1 MMGSRAARPGG
12 RAASTAGFISQ
23 AVKAAAGFAGG
34 QSLVVVAAAIAA
46 LVAMVGLAIDGG
58 YAYAQ
63 RRLIQNLADSAAL
76 AGAGK
81 LRDGLAYTTDA
92 EVRRAIERYA
102 GGNRPLLK
110 DVYWEAYYTDALDQQ
125 VGAVQVGDLGYIPP
139 QARGVRV
146 VAYATFDTFFMRVL
160 GINLGRVSASS
171 VARIANP
178 ASGGTWA
185 LWVGGTGRC
194 SQGALNIQASD
205 VLITGALHSNANIQ
219 LNGGGQGIVINGT
232 VESVLGV
239 ETGNPAKITYNPP
252 AGNPALTTPQPMPFA
267 WPVEMF
273 APGGAAALAAQAE
286 GRYYHIRGDLD
297 KNSPYIQGGRLQPGL
312 YFVEGDV
319 KLGQGGGRITG
330 ENVTIV
336 ARGQVDISGGSSL
349 SYYRPAGNPC
359 AMGAVVLAS
368 YFRAA
373 DYCSTSSAGIQLS
386 GNDNSWVGVVYAPFA
401 LVKISNARASTL
413 NGAVIAQGVSISGSQ
428 LNMYSN
434 LYCAYRTVSGP
445 YVVR

>member
-1 MMGSRAARPGG
+1 M
-12 RAASTAGFISQ
+12 
-23 AVKAAAGFAGG
+23 
-34 QSLVVVAAAIAA
+34 VAAAIVA
-46 LVAMVGLAIDGG
+46 LVAMVGLAVDGG

-81 LRDGLAYTTDA
+81 LRNGLAYTTDA

-102 GGNRPLLK
+102 GGNRPLLR
-110 DVYWEAYYTDALDQQ
+110 DVHWEAYYTDALDQQ
-125 VGAVQVGDLGYIPP
+125 IGTVQVGDLGYIPP

-146 VAYATFDTFFMRVL
+146 VAYAAFDTFFIRVL

-185 LWVGGTGRC
+185 IWVGGTERC
-194 SQGALNIQASD
+194 SQGALNIQSSD
-205 VLITGALHSNANIQ
+205 VLVTGALHSNANIQ
-219 LNGGGQGIVINGT
+219 VNAGGQGIVINGT

-239 ETGNPAKITYNPP
+239 ETGNPAKIAYNPP
-252 AGNPALTTPQPMPFA
+252 VGNPGLTTPQPMPFN
-267 WPVEMF
+267 WPLEMF
-273 APGGAAALAAQAE
+273 APGGAAAQAAQAE
-286 GRYYHIRGDLD
+286 GRYYHITGDLD
-297 KNSPYIQGGRLQPGL
+297 KNSPYIQNGRLQPGL

-319 KLGQGGGRITG
+319 KLGQGGGPVAG
-330 ENVTIV
+330 EGVTIV
-336 ARGQVDISGGSSL
+336 ARGKIDLSGGSAL
-349 SYYRPAGNPC
+349 SYYKPAGDQC

-368 YFRAA
+368 YYRAA
-373 DYCSTSSAGIQLS
+373 DYCSTSGAGIQLS
-386 GNDNSWVGVVYAPFA
+386 GNDNRWVGVVYAPYS
-401 LVKISNARASTL
+401 LVNISNARASTL
-413 NGAVIAQGVSISGSQ
+413 NGAIIAQAVSISGSE

-434 LYCAYRTVSGP
+434 LYCAYRSVSGP

>member
-1 MMGSRAARPGG
+1 M
-12 RAASTAGFISQ
+12 
-23 AVKAAAGFAGG
+23 
-34 QSLVVVAAAIAA
+34 VAAAIAA
-46 LVAMVGLAIDGG
+46 LVAMVGLAVDGG

-81 LRDGLAYTTDA
+81 LRNGLAYTTDA

-102 GGNRPLLK
+102 GGNRPLLRE
-110 DVYWEAYYTDALDQQ
+110 VHWEAYYTDALDQQ
-125 VGAVQVGDLGYIPP
+125 IGTVQVGDLGYIPP

-146 VAYATFDTFFMRVL
+146 VAYAAFDTFFIRVL
-160 GINLGRVSASS
+160 GIDLGTVSASS

-178 ASGGTWA
+178 SSGGTWA
-185 LWVGGTGRC
+185 IWVGGSARC
-194 SQGALNIQASD
+194 SQGALNIQSSD

-219 LNGGGQGIVINGT
+219 LNAGGRGIVINGI
-232 VESVLGV
+232 VESALGV
-239 ETGNPAKITYNPP
+239 ETGNPAKISYNPP
-252 AGNPALTTPQPMPFA
+252 AGNPALSTAQPMPFS

-273 APGGAAALAAQAE
+273 APGGAAAVAAQAE
-286 GRYYHIRGDLD
+286 GRYYHILGDLD

-312 YFVEGDV
+312 YFIEGDV

-330 ENVTIV
+330 DNVTIV
-336 ARGQVDISGGSSL
+336 ARGQIELSGGSSL
-349 SYYRPAGNPC
+349 SYYRPAGDPC

-368 YFRAA
+368 YYRAA
-373 DYCSTSSAGIQLS
+373 DYCSTSSAGIRLS
-386 GNDNSWVGVVYAPFA
+386 GSDNSWVGVVYAPFSM
-401 LVKISNARASTL
+401 VNISNARASTL
-413 NGAVIAQGVSISGSQ
+413 NGAIIAQGVSISGSE

-434 LYCAYRTVSGP
+434 LFCAYRTVSGP